1 MHVCIAT
8 SFLQNTM
15 YTNVF
20 VFSLKSSQ
28 NKENTLCKGEHIAC
42 VSVLYQ
48 VDLQINC
55 SYINNFTCIFAFP

>member
-28 NKENTLCKGEHIAC
+28 NKENILCKGEQITC
-42 VSVLYQ
+42 VTCSISGRFTNKLQLYQ
-48 VDLQINC
+48 
-55 SYINNFTCIFAFP
+55 